1 MEFRFQLE
9 VVLVME
15 RFLFVFILPLFC
27 FSTALL
33 SRDIPAAPRLDDAAG
48 ALDFVV
54 LPAQG
59 IYETPSDRLVGPGS
73 ARLCTLCGS
82 EFQPTRAPRKF
93 LRQFG
98 KSCDTTAA
106 RHPVPCR
113 SRN

>member
-1 MEFRFQLE
+1 
-9 VVLVME
+9 ME

-33 SRDIPAAPRLDDAAG
+33 SRDIPAAPHLEDAAG

-59 IYETPSDRLVGPGS
+59 IYQTPSDRLVGPGF
-73 ARLCTLCGS
+73 ARACTLCGS

-93 LRQFG
+93 PRRFAKSFG
-98 KSCDTTAA
+98 TTAA
-106 RHPVPCR
+106 SRRVPWR

>member
-9 VVLVME
+9 GVLVME
-15 RFLFVFILPLFC
+15 RFFFVFILPLFC

-33 SRDIPAAPRLDDAAG
+33 SRDIPAARRLDDAAG
-48 ALDFVV
+48 ALNFVA

-59 IYETPSDRLVGPGS
+59 IYETPSDRLVGPGF

-93 LRQFG
+93 LRRFA
-98 KSCDTTAA
+98 KSCDTNG
-106 RHPVPCR
+106 RRRRVPWR
-113 SRN
+113 